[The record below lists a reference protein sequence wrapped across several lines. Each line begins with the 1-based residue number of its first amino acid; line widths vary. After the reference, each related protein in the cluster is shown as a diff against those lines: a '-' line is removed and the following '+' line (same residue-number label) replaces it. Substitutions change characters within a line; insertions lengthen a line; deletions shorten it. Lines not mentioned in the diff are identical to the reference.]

1 MNLSPPDHKSRPG
14 RLLPRFLRGMRRL
27 GFTVIPFL
35 TVREGETPSSLG
47 VATAELPSRFADTA
61 DIDALLKLQPSQ
73 RREEVANW
81 LADGKKCFIVEDGAK
96 IVAKMWCDLDAFSYP
111 PSYRPLENDE
121 AYLFAAYAD
130 PAYRGRNL
138 APLMRASCYEAL
150 RRIGRTRFYSYT
162 DYFNLPAR
170 RFKAKLF
177 ARDEALRVHVD
188 LWGRWSRTFTLR
200 RY

>member
-1 MNLSPPDHKSRPG
+1 MNLSPPEHKSLPG
-14 RLLPRFLRGMRRL
+14 RFLPGLLNNLRRL
-27 GFTVIPFL
+27 GITISPFL
-35 TVREGETPSSLG
+35 TVREGEFPSSLG
-47 VATAELPSRFADTA
+47 VATAELPSRFAGVD
-61 DIDALLKLQPSQ
+61 DIDGILSLEPGQQREKLAS
-73 RREEVANW
+73 W
-81 LADGKKCFIVEDGAK
+81 LAEGKMCFMVEDGPK
-96 IVAKMWCDLDAFSYP
+96 VVAKMWCDLEAFSYP
-111 PSYRPLENDE
+111 ANYRILEDDE
-121 AYLFAAYAD
+121 AYLFAAFAD

-150 RRIGRTRFYSYT
+150 SKIGRTRFYSYT
-162 DYFNLPAR
+162 DYYNTPAR